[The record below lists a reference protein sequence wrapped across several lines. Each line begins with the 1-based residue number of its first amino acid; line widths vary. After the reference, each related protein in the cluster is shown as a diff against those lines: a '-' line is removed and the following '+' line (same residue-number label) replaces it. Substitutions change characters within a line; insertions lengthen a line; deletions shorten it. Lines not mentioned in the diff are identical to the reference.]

1 MNLQVPFMQWT
12 VNACLDGFAAVST
25 DRIMAKR
32 LLGLLH
38 LLAMPVLR
46 YRGEADNNGA
56 CIAHQDK
63 HHAQVHKARVRPEFR
78 PWSGRHRDGVAAVK
92 VQYPGALAVMLQDLA
107 NIRLAAAFLQVCI
120 ASL

>member
-1 MNLQVPFMQWT
+1 
-12 VNACLDGFAAVST
+12 
-25 DRIMAKR
+25 
-32 LLGLLH
+32 
-38 LLAMPVLR
+38 MPILR
-46 YRGEADNNGA
+46 YKGEADNNGA

-107 NIRLAAAFLQVCI
+107 NIRIAAAFLQVCM
-120 ASL
+120 ASNAPARCNSVTERLFVHSTLCLRIL